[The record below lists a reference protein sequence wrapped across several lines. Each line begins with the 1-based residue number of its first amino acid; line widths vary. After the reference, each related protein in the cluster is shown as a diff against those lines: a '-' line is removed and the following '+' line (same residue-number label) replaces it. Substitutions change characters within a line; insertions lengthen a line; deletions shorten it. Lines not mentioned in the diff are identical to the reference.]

1 VKNKWKIL
9 KTDGC
14 LRLSVSAAG
23 VGVVDFQGVFR
34 GVSGGGGGGWA
45 RARRKTKAND
55 QAIPKTNENKLC
67 AVMQVQWS

>member
-1 VKNKWKIL
+1 MPAFICVCSGEW
-9 KTDGC
+9 GGGFPG
-14 LRLSVSAAG
+14 R
-23 VGVVDFQGVFR
+23 FQG
-34 GVSGGGGGGWA
+34 GSGGGEGGWA